1 MKLEGPLGT
10 DAVIGILGG
19 GQLGRMLALAAAEM
33 GLRTHV
39 YAPEPDSP
47 AFDVTRRFTQADY
60 EDEAAL
66 ARFAESVDVVTYE
79 FENVPSFTAHFL
91 SARVPVL
98 PNGAALEVTQD
109 RFKEKTFARDC
120 GLAVADFAS
129 VEDVAS
135 LDDALK
141 RIGRPSVL
149 KTRRFGYDGK
159 GQTIIRETTDLSE
172 AFATIGEAPA
182 ILEAFVPFEKEVS
195 VIVARS
201 VGGEVQAYD
210 VCENEHKDHILHRT
224 LVPARIEPALEEE
237 AKAIATALVTKL
249 NYVGVLTVELFVLPA
264 GHARRLVVN
273 EMAPR
278 VHNSGHWTQD
288 GAVTS
293 QFSQHIRAICGWPLG
308 DSHRTANIEMLNL
321 IGHDAD
327 DWQVLLA
334 LKDSAPHLYGK
345 SNVRKGRKMG
355 HVTRLLPLSNA
366 KA

>member
-1 MKLEGPLGT
+1 MMLEGPLGT

-33 GLRTHV
+33 GLRCHV

-60 EDEAAL
+60 QDEAAL
-66 ARFAESVDVVTYE
+66 ARFAQDVDVVTYE

-91 SARVPVL
+91 ASRVPVL
-98 PNGAALEVTQD
+98 PSGRALEVTQD
-109 RFKEKTFARDC
+109 RLKEKSFARDL
-120 GLAVADFAS
+120 GLAVPDFAA
-129 VEDVAS
+129 VDDLAS
-135 LDDALK
+135 LEVAVR

-159 GQTIIRETTDLSE
+159 GQTIIRDGAVLAE
-172 AFATIGEAPA
+172 AFEAIGEAPA

-195 VIVARS
+195 VIVARALN
-201 VGGEVQAYD
+201 GEVRAYD

-224 LVPARIEPALEEE
+224 QVPARIDAALEAE
-237 AKAIATALVTKL
+237 AKAMAAALVTKL
-249 NYVGVLTVELFVLPA
+249 DYVGVLAVELFVLPQ
-264 GHARRLVVN
+264 GHTHRLMVN

-293 QFSQHIRAICGWPLG
+293 QFAQHIRAICGWPLG
-308 DSHRTANIEMLNL
+308 DTTRIADVEMLNL

-327 DWQVLLA
+327 DWQALLA
-334 LKDSAPHLYGK
+334 GERSAPHLYGK
-345 SNVRKGRKMG
+345 GAVRKGRKMG
-355 HVTRLLPLSNA
+355 HITRLLP
-366 KA
+366 